1 MPITTIRAI
10 IKNFQSTEIVTKLP
24 GRGLVSIS
32 SYCTVRR
39 RVWVVKDSTRTTAGE
54 LQKIIESPVR
64 KPLEK
69 HCYPYLQTR
78 KRSKRWHSSELKSC
92 RGVYNIYILNVT
104 WKLSFLVHSSNKLKE
119 KTTYPSSK
127 EKKNMYTEG
136 SQMLFYVW
144 FEFTSWLRGVG
155 QGKGAWDCFLT
166 IWAWDSCAFC
176 NGKIKELDYWEIQ
189 PLLGLL
195 DHGKVPVIN

>member
-1 MPITTIRAI
+1 MP
-10 IKNFQSTEIVTKLP
+10 F
-24 GRGLVSIS
+24 
-32 SYCTVRR
+32 
-39 RVWVVKDSTRTTAGE
+39 
-54 LQKIIESPVR
+54 
-64 KPLEK
+64 
-69 HCYPYLQTR
+69 QTR
-78 KRSKRWHSSELKSC
+78 KTFDQLQNTQYFLWNTSAFWPCIDSNATATFKAQKDIVIIVC
-92 RGVYNIYILNVT
+92 DINVAI
-104 WKLSFLVHSSNKLKE
+104 
-119 KTTYPSSK
+119 
-127 EKKNMYTEG
+127 EG

>member
-1 MPITTIRAI
+1 MYYVPVTDYKLQELTFNDYKLQELTFKCLNLYFVRVIR
-10 IKNFQSTEIVTKLP
+10 T
-24 GRGLVSIS
+24 
-32 SYCTVRR
+32 
-39 RVWVVKDSTRTTAGE
+39 
-54 LQKIIESPVR
+54 
-64 KPLEK
+64 
-69 HCYPYLQTR
+69 
-78 KRSKRWHSSELKSC
+78 
-92 RGVYNIYILNVT
+92 
-104 WKLSFLVHSSNKLKE
+104 LKE
-119 KTTYPSSK
+119 GI
-127 EKKNMYTEG
+127 EG

>member
-1 MPITTIRAI
+1 MCNNKVNIVNLHADINNVAVGCFMSAGLSDP
-10 IKNFQSTEIVTKLP
+10 NNPQSMWL
-24 GRGLVSIS
+24 LS
-32 SYCTVRR
+32 
-39 RVWVVKDSTRTTAGE
+39 GE
-54 LQKIIESPVR
+54 P
-64 KPLEK
+64 
-69 HCYPYLQTR
+69 
-78 KRSKRWHSSELKSC
+78 
-92 RGVYNIYILNVT
+92 
-104 WKLSFLVHSSNKLKE
+104 
-119 KTTYPSSK
+119 
-127 EKKNMYTEG
+127 EG

>member
-1 MPITTIRAI
+1 MRGFLWSDTHTHCTAAAGRIRQGLDTPSLPSR
-10 IKNFQSTEIVTKLP
+10 QSEH
-24 GRGLVSIS
+24 SQQ
-32 SYCTVRR
+32 
-39 RVWVVKDSTRTTAGE
+39 AGE
-54 LQKIIESPVR
+54 P
-64 KPLEK
+64 
-69 HCYPYLQTR
+69 
-78 KRSKRWHSSELKSC
+78 RWSSSGEVWE
-92 RGVYNIYILNVT
+92 GDG
-104 WKLSFLVHSSNKLKE
+104 
-119 KTTYPSSK
+119 
-127 EKKNMYTEG
+127 TEG

>member
-1 MPITTIRAI
+1 MNIGIQTIKRSYTIAIVYSCFSEFIVLRRMTTMPPP
-10 IKNFQSTEIVTKLP
+10 ST
-24 GRGLVSIS
+24 VS
-32 SYCTVRR
+32 TVRA
-39 RVWVVKDSTRTTAGE
+39 TRLGVRAS
-54 LQKIIESPVR
+54 KSYNRKWESAHSR
-64 KPLEK
+64 E
-69 HCYPYLQTR
+69 HTQTPGAVG
-78 KRSKRWHSSELKSC
+78 S
-92 RGVYNIYILNVT
+92 
-104 WKLSFLVHSSNKLKE
+104 
-119 KTTYPSSK
+119 
-127 EKKNMYTEG
+127 EG

-166 IWAWDSCAFC
+166 IWAWDNCAFC

>member
-1 MPITTIRAI
+1 MSIHHQHQIRDCERPWGY
-10 IKNFQSTEIVTKLP
+10 SVEY
-24 GRGLVSIS
+24 S
-32 SYCTVRR
+32 
-39 RVWVVKDSTRTTAGE
+39 
-54 LQKIIESPVR
+54 
-64 KPLEK
+64 
-69 HCYPYLQTR
+69 
-78 KRSKRWHSSELKSC
+78 
-92 RGVYNIYILNVT
+92 YILHFR
-104 WKLSFLVHSSNKLKE
+104 S
-119 KTTYPSSK
+119 
-127 EKKNMYTEG
+127 EG

>member
-1 MPITTIRAI
+1 MI
-10 IKNFQSTEIVTKLP
+10 
-24 GRGLVSIS
+24 
-32 SYCTVRR
+32 C
-39 RVWVVKDSTRTTAGE
+39 
-54 LQKIIESPVR
+54 
-64 KPLEK
+64 
-69 HCYPYLQTR
+69 
-78 KRSKRWHSSELKSC
+78 
-92 RGVYNIYILNVT
+92 
-104 WKLSFLVHSSNKLKE
+104 
-119 KTTYPSSK
+119 
-127 EKKNMYTEG
+127 EG

>member
-1 MPITTIRAI
+1 M
-10 IKNFQSTEIVTKLP
+10 TEIATFPVE
-24 GRGLVSIS
+24 GLQI
-32 SYCTVRR
+32 
-39 RVWVVKDSTRTTAGE
+39 
-54 LQKIIESPVR
+54 
-64 KPLEK
+64 
-69 HCYPYLQTR
+69 
-78 KRSKRWHSSELKSC
+78 
-92 RGVYNIYILNVT
+92 
-104 WKLSFLVHSSNKLKE
+104 
-119 KTTYPSSK
+119 
-127 EKKNMYTEG
+127 
-136 SQMLFYVW
+136 LFYVW